1 MKRVGYLAL
10 SYIAFATFLLALHLP
25 TRTVSAK
32 SVAAKN
38 VPTVAADA
46 DDVDPEAI
54 AALQKMGTYLRTLKA
69 FQVSAAITR
78 DDVLE
83 DNQRIQFDSQV
94 DVLAR
99 TPDRLRVEINNPLKH
114 RFFFYDGKNFTIFAE
129 RINYYA
135 TVPAPSTIG
144 KLADD
149 LDDKYNIEMPLKDL
163 FDWGTERANVSDI
176 KGAMDVGPSDV
187 GGVTCEHYAFRQEGL
202 DWQIWIQQGD
212 YALPRRLVL
221 TTLTDESRPQY
232 TAVYTWNLAP
242 SFNDAAFVFDPPKD
256 AQKIALAAAPGAK

>member
-10 SYIAFATFLLALHLP
+10 SNIAVATFLVAMHLP

-32 SVAAKN
+32 SASVKSASTVVAE
-38 VPTVAADA
+38 

-54 AALQKMGTYLRTLKA
+54 DALKKMGTYLHTLKA

-78 DDVLE
+78 DDVLD
-83 DNQRIQFDSQV
+83 DNQQIQYDSQIET
-94 DVLAR
+94 LAR
-99 TPDRLRVEINNPLKH
+99 LPDRLRVEINNARQH
-114 RFFFYDGKNFTIFAE
+114 RFFFYDGKNFTIFAV
-129 RINYYA
+129 RMGYYA
-135 TVPAPSTIG
+135 TVPAPATIAL
-144 KLADD
+144 LADD
-149 LDDKYNIEMPLKDL
+149 LDDKYDIEVPLKDL
-163 FDWGTERANVSDI
+163 FDWGTERAKTSDI
-176 KGAMDVGPSDV
+176 KSAMDVGPADV

-242 SFNDAAFVFDPPKD
+242 SFNDAAFVFEPSTD
-256 AQKIALAAAPGAK
+256 AQKITLALVPGEKQ